1 MGMSAPKPPPPRPLP
16 PVQQLPP
23 IEQPEI
29 VMPEPPPPPEP
40 PPEPEP
46 PPKQSPPPK
55 TGSQPVQEA
64 RDAMSR
70 QIASRNGRSQTR
82 RSGAGGV
89 SNYSWLQRR
98 SIKSGMMGMKTK
110 LGE

>member
-1 MGMSAPKPPPPRPLP
+1 MPAMPEIKIPEPPP
-16 PVQQLPP
+16 
-23 IEQPEI
+23 
-29 VMPEPPPPPEP
+29 PPPPPEP
-40 PPEPEP
+40 PKPA
-46 PPKQSPPPK
+46 PKQSPAPK
-55 TGSQPVQEA
+55 TGAQPVQEA

-89 SNYSWLQRR
+89 SNYAWLQRR
-98 SIKSGMMGMKTK
+98 SIKGGMMGMKEK